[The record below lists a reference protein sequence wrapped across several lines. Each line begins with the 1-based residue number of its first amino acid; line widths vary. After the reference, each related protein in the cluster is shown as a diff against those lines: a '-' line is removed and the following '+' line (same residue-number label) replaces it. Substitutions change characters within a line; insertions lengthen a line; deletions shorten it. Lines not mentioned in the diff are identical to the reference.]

1 MSEEDNTKQNSL
13 DNQAD
18 NLDDT
23 PLNVSNQ
30 EEQLDTIA
38 PPMVVI
44 TDDNNNNQEL
54 DQNDIEIKEDE
65 TIMSP
70 STIISSDSNS
80 SSSSSNDSDSN
91 SQKDSLPALDE
102 THFQGPII
110 DYYKNKNILMTGA
123 TGFIGKAIL
132 WKLIQSLRQHLG
144 QVYILIRSGSN
155 KRSKIGRPAE
165 RLKNEIFSNKVRE
178 REVSFNMHHF
188 SFIFDRLLYY

>member
-18 NLDDT
+18 NLNDT

-54 DQNDIEIKEDE
+54 DQNDLEIKEDE
-65 TIMSP
+65 TI
-70 STIISSDSNS
+70 I
-80 SSSSSNDSDSN
+80 
-91 SQKDSLPALDE
+91 LPALDE

-155 KRSKIGRPAE
+155 K
-165 RLKNEIFSNKVRE
+165 
-178 REVSFNMHHF
+178 
-188 SFIFDRLLYY
+188 

>member
-1 MSEEDNTKQNSL
+1 
-13 DNQAD
+13 
-18 NLDDT
+18 
-23 PLNVSNQ
+23 
-30 EEQLDTIA
+30 
-38 PPMVVI
+38 MVVI
-44 TDDNNNNQEL
+44 TDDNNNDQEL
-54 DQNDIEIKEDE
+54 DQNDIETKEDE
-65 TIMSP
+65 TIAPP
-70 STIISSDSNS
+70 STIVSSDSSSSSS

-132 WKLIQSLRQHLG
+132 WKLIQSLRHHLG

-178 REVSFNMHHF
+178 REK
-188 SFIFDRLLYY
+188 